1 MRNEKDSTANTLKKS
16 KWEVKDEMSTV
27 YISHSGVLNM
37 KWGQRKYQNPDG
49 TWTEEGKARRRAQY
63 EKSKGSSKG
72 KVAKVIRGDNS
83 GSSVSARKPQPKPA
97 QSKNDD
103 YVKDQI
109 AEERRNAE
117 DLRRERAEAIEA
129 AQFRLAMASLN
140 KQTIETNLAVAKL
153 TAPPPKEKSMFEKYF
168 AEKLASSMQTVI
180 GNVGT
185 RAGEKFVNK
194 LFDDGKD
201 KKQNNT
207 KIVAEYDANDKLVKK
222 TVTTSNYLENQKKED
237 K

>member
-1 MRNEKDSTANTLKKS
+1 
-16 KWEVKDEMSTV
+16 MSTV

-83 GSSVSARKPQPKPA
+83 GGSVSARKPQPQQNVQTKPA

-103 YVKDQI
+103 YLKDQI

-129 AQFRLAMASLN
+129 AQFRLAMANLN

-185 RAGEKFVNK
+185 KAGEKFVNK
-194 LFDDGKD
+194 LFDDGSKN
-201 KKQNNT
+201 KEQNNT
-207 KIVAEYDANDKLVKK
+207 KVVAEYDANDKLIKK
-222 TVTTSNYLENQKKED
+222 TVTKSNYLENQKKED